1 MSKTTT
7 CTPLHASL
15 LLNIHYS
22 PVLWGHHRSQLAG
35 EYVKELEA
43 WGMCENGG
51 TNQQRLTDKGRAW
64 MNNMLIVPQDDQ
76 GDSEVNN
83 QAWVP
88 EVGEQCEYYYSE
100 GKEWRKGEVVAFYKG
115 AAILIDLQDGLA
127 VNGDIVRK
135 LNTEEDDAVDDM
147 VSIFSALVVTIRD
160 GLRELYRA
168 GYRKQEAQPDLSDPA
183 NWMDGDIL
191 VCTECSNGDLK
202 EGGKYP
208 TLGVDSHLNLVKVIG
223 SHGKE
228 MWAVDSVFKF
238 HSRP

>member
-1 MSKTTT
+1 
-7 CTPLHASL
+7 
-15 LLNIHYS
+15 
-22 PVLWGHHRSQLAG
+22 
-35 EYVKELEA
+35 
-43 WGMCENGG
+43 
-51 TNQQRLTDKGRAW
+51 
-64 MNNMLIVPQDDQ
+64 MLIVPQDDQ
-76 GDSEVNN
+76 GDSEVTN

-88 EVGEQCEYYYSE
+88 EVGKYLTETACDCWEECEVMAVTDGWMMVLYAGHCKPE
-100 GKEWRKGEVVAFYKG
+100 TVRVGD
-115 AAILIDLQDGLA
+115 IDLKPIPTDEDKA
-127 VNGDIVRK
+127 VEEMMEIVIAADVR
-135 LNTEEDDAVDDM
+135 DAPDVCR
-147 VSIFSALVVTIRD
+147 VLH
-160 GLRELYRA
+160 EA

-208 TLGVDSHLNLVKVIG
+208 ILGIDSHLGLVKVIG